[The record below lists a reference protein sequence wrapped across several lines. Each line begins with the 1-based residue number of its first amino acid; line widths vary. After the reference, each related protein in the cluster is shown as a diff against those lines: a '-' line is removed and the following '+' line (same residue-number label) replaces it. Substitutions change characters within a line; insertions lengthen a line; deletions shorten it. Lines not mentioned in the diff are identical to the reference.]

1 MLCLLLFLPTL
12 TTLLLDRLG
21 LALTARATALASLG
35 ALTLVLVV
43 AAIGMLRG
51 RLRVEWS
58 AWALAE
64 LLTLL
69 GVALGAAWHLLALAG
84 APYLPLGIS
93 VDGGLHYALVDHLM
107 EVRALGVKSG
117 RLGELDAYTP
127 GYHLLVLLGAL
138 WSGAAPIYLL
148 YPVAAL
154 YLALGIAAL
163 SQLAME
169 CCPAGPWRPLLGLCA

>member
-1 MLCLLLFLPTL
+1 VTDNTRARLRPAHLLLIMLCLLLFLPTL

-69 GVALGAAWHLLALAG
+69 GVALGAAWHLLAL
-84 APYLPLGIS
+84 LPKASLGH
-93 VDGGLHYALVDHLM
+93 GL
-107 EVRALGVKSG
+107 VRAHEVDLRS
-117 RLGELDAYTP
+117 D
-127 GYHLLVLLGAL
+127 LL
-138 WSGAAPIYLL
+138 
-148 YPVAAL
+148 
-154 YLALGIAAL
+154 
-163 SQLAME
+163 
-169 CCPAGPWRPLLGLCA
+169 R